1 MMGRAKLGASLRN
14 AVTVLAFVHVV
25 TVGTTSTAAAQKLY
39 GPGVTDTEIKIGQTM
54 PYSGPVS
61 AAGTI
66 GRTELAYFKM
76 INEQGGVNGR
86 KITLISLDDGYSP
99 PKAVEQ
105 VRRLVEQENVL
116 AIFNIIGTPTSAAV
130 QRYLNERKVPQLFIQ
145 SGASRFADP
154 EHYPWTI
161 SIYSSYR
168 AEAQVYARYVLST
181 KPDAKVGVLYQN
193 DDFGKDYLAGFK
205 KGLGERAAAMVV
217 MEASYEVSDPTVETQ
232 IVSLQASGADVLL
245 DAATFKF
252 AAQAIRKAYD
262 IGWKP
267 LHFLN
272 TPTTSIPSTL
282 RPAGVEKAIGLIS
295 ARYAKTPGDPQWMH
309 DPDYQA
315 YLEFMRK
322 HYPAGDAEDT
332 TNFAGYSWAYAL
344 RYVLDKC
351 GDDLTREQLMYQ
363 ATHLHEVHIP
373 FLLPGITLNT
383 SPTDYRPIKQFIM
396 HRFDGRQWTV
406 IGDVMEASSGQ

>member
-1 MMGRAKLGASLRN
+1 MMERATFSASLR
-14 AVTVLAFVHVV
+14 LAATALGLAYGMVMSAA
-25 TVGTTSTAAAQKLY
+25 STGAEQKRY
-39 GPGVTDTEIKIGQTM
+39 GPGVTDAEVKIGQTM

-66 GRTELAYFKM
+66 GRAELAYFEM

-99 PKAVEQ
+99 PKVVEQ
-105 VRRLVEQENVL
+105 VRKLVEQENVL

-154 EHYPWTI
+154 EHFPWTL

-168 AEAQVYARYVLST
+168 AEAQMYARYVLST
-181 KPDAKVGVLYQN
+181 MPDAKVGVLYQN

-205 KGLGERAAAMVV
+205 EGLGARAAAMIVA
-217 MEASYEVSDPTVETQ
+217 EASYEASDPTVDSQ
-232 IVSLQASGADVLL
+232 IVSLEASGADVLL
-245 DAATFKF
+245 DVTTPKFK
-252 AAQAIRKAYD
+252 AQAVRKAYD

-267 LHFLN
+267 LHFVSS
-272 TPTTSIPSTL
+272 PGTSIPQTL
-282 RPAGVEKAIGLIS
+282 RPAGLEKSVGLIS
-295 ARYAKTPGDPQWMH
+295 ARYAKTPGDPQWTR

-322 HYPAGDAEDT
+322 YY
-332 TNFAGYSWAYAL
+332 NS
-344 RYVLDKC
+344 
-351 GDDLTREQLMYQ
+351 
-363 ATHLHEVHIP
+363 
-373 FLLPGITLNT
+373 
-383 SPTDYRPIKQFIM
+383 
-396 HRFDGRQWTV
+396 
-406 IGDVMEASSGQ
+406 

>member
-1 MMGRAKLGASLRN
+1 MERAKLGASLRN
-14 AVTVLAFVHVV
+14 AATALALAHFLII
-25 TVGTTSTAAAQKLY
+25 GAASTTAAQKRY
-39 GPGVTDTEIKIGQTM
+39 GPGVTDAEIKIGQTM

-61 AAGTI
+61 AAGTA
-66 GRTELAYFKM
+66 GRAESAYFKM

-99 PKAVEQ
+99 PKVVEQ

-130 QRYLNERKVPQLFIQ
+130 QRYLNDRNVPQLFIQ

-168 AEAQVYARYVLST
+168 AEAQIYARYVLSV

-205 KGLGERAAAMVV
+205 EGLGKGAAAMVV

-232 IVSLQASGADVLL
+232 LVSLQASGANVLL

-272 TPTTSIPSTL
+272 GPATSIPSTL
-282 RPAGVEKAIGLIS
+282 RPAGVEKAVGLIS

-322 HYPAGDAEDT
+322 YYSAGDTEEPA
-332 TNFAGYSWAYAL
+332 NFAGYSWAYAL
-344 RYVLDKC
+344 AYVLGKC

-363 ATHLHEVHIP
+363 ATHLHEVRIP
-373 FLLPGITLNT
+373 LLLPGITLNT

-396 HRFDGRQWTV
+396 HRFDGSRWDV
-406 IGDVMEASSGQ
+406 IGDVMEASSAQ

>member
-1 MMGRAKLGASLRN
+1 
-14 AVTVLAFVHVV
+14 
-25 TVGTTSTAAAQKLY
+25 
-39 GPGVTDTEIKIGQTM
+39 
-54 PYSGPVS
+54 
-61 AAGTI
+61 
-66 GRTELAYFKM
+66 
-76 INEQGGVNGR
+76 
-86 KITLISLDDGYSP
+86 
-99 PKAVEQ
+99 VEQ
-105 VRRLVEQENVL
+105 IRRLVEQENVL

-130 QRYLNERKVPQLFIQ
+130 QRYLNDRKVPQIFIQ

-205 KGLGERAAAMVV
+205 EGLGERAAAMVV
-217 MEASYEVSDPTVETQ
+217 AETSYEVSDPTIETQ
-232 IVSLQASGADVLL
+232 IVSLQASGAGVLL

-272 TPTTSIPSTL
+272 APATSIPSTL

-295 ARYAKTPGDPQWMH
+295 ARYAKTPGDPEWMR

-322 HYPAGDAEDT
+322 YYAAGDAEEPS
-332 TNFAGYSWAYAL
+332 NFAGYSWAYAL
-344 RYVLDKC
+344 TYVLGKC

-363 ATHLHEVHIP
+363 ATHLREVRIP
-373 FLLPGITLNT
+373 LLLPGITLNT

-396 HRFDGRQWTV
+396 HRFDGKHWEV
-406 IGDVMEASSGQ
+406 IGDVMEASSAQ